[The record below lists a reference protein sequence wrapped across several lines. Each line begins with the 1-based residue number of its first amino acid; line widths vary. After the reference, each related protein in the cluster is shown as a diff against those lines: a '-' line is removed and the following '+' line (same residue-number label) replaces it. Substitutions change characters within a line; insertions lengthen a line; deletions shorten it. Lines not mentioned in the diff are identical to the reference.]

1 MAFTDGT
8 EEHRFGL
15 SVVQLH
21 GAADEVEGEARW
33 NQSARP
39 STRWPGVTEPPS
51 RALVCNRRRR
61 MASKLISSSSSSSR
75 HSKSRSSMV
84 SRGNEEVVHW
94 VPSWPMLGTR
104 LGTVLGRSSSP

>member
-1 MAFTDGT
+1 MALTGGT
-8 EEHRFGL
+8 EEHRIGL

-51 RALVCNRRRR
+51 RALGCNRRRR
-61 MASKLISSSSSSSR
+61 MASRLISSTSR
-75 HSKSRSSMV
+75 YSKSRSSMV
-84 SRGNEEVVHW
+84 SRGNEEVVHQ
-94 VPSWPMLGTR
+94 VRSWPKLGT
-104 LGTVLGRSSSP
+104 